1 MKRVILRKQMIIVGS
16 IFMLSFFC
24 YSCSTCCLLP
34 ASPSTNIMS
43 RGPIDD
49 ETLSFIQVG
58 VTTKEDVLLKLG
70 NPTFC
75 SKNDDSLEYCWPRFY
90 GGLMIILTDSKNGAT
105 LGIGK
110 KHCVSVEFDE
120 HGILKKYEVK
130 RNLELQAENFTGKPI
145 QCFSKDKQSDVAK

>member
-1 MKRVILRKQMIIVGS
+1 MNNMKRAILRKQMIIVSS

-24 YSCSTCCLLP
+24 YSCCCVFP
-34 ASPSTNIMS
+34 APPLTNIFS

-58 VTTKEDVLLKLG
+58 ITTKEDVLLKLG

-90 GGLMIILTDSKNGAT
+90 GGLILASKDTAGT

-110 KHCVSVEFDE
+110 TDCVSVEFDE

-130 RNLELQAENFTGKPI
+130 RNVELQAENATGKPI
-145 QCFSKDKQSDVAK
+145 QCFSKDKQPDVAK